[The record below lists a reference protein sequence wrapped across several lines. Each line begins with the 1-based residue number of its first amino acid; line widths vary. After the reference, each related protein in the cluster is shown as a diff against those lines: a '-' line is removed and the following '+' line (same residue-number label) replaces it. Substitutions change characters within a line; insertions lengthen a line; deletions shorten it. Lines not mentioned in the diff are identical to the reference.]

1 MNQQTNIRSTADYQ
15 AMDAAHHWHPFSDMA
30 DLNRKGSRVIA
41 SAQGVWLTDT
51 DGNRFIDGMSGLW
64 CVNVGYGREEI
75 VEAVARHDPAGVAG
89 VLRWTI
95 PEAAIAD
102 RLGELAVPTLSEG
115 ESATALLETDGDLGL
130 EIAEESE
137 RLAPRGYGHVR
148 LNQLALRH
156 LLGAA

>member
-75 VEAVARHDPAGVAG
+75 VEAVARQLRDLPYYNTFFQCTHPAAKFKS
-89 VLRWTI
+89 RRKT
-95 PEAAIAD
+95 
-102 RLGELAVPTLSEG
+102 S
-115 ESATALLETDGDLGL
+115 
-130 EIAEESE
+130 
-137 RLAPRGYGHVR
+137 
-148 LNQLALRH
+148 
-156 LLGAA
+156 